1 MILVAMSL
9 ELRNIWS
16 FNRENSCAQYIV
28 GTPTSAVSAVER
40 RECATTPRTICDIL
54 PHLMLFFPP
63 VSGYVS

>member
-16 FNRENSCAQYIV
+16 FNRENCCAQNIV

-40 RECATTPRTICDIL
+40 RECATTSCTI
-54 PHLMLFFPP
+54 
-63 VSGYVS
+63 